1 MDRSE
6 FHERDYKVSM
16 EISLTFKK
24 HLFFYL
30 GELFLLNQI

>member
-24 HLFFYL
+24 RYYFSILENFSC
-30 GELFLLNQI
+30 